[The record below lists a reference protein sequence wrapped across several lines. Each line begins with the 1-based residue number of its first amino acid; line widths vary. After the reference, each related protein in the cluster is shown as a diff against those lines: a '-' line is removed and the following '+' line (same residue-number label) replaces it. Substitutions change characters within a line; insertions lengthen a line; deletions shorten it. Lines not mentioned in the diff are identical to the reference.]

1 MIRLPQNKNTRVALM
16 AGTTAIAMVGAAFAA
31 VPLYNLFCQVTGYGG
46 TTTVAVGEAGVI
58 LDREMTVLFDAN
70 ANRQLGWDFRP
81 VQRSMTVRV
90 GETALAY
97 YTATNN
103 SNRPVTGVATFNVAP
118 FKAASYFS
126 KLECFCFTEHS
137 YFSKLECF
145 CFTEQTLQPGET
157 VQMPVLFFVDPLI
170 DEESRLDDVHTMTL
184 SYTFFESEGDA
195 ASADAAP

>member
-126 KLECFCFTEHS
+126 KLECFCFTE
-137 YFSKLECF
+137 
-145 CFTEQTLQPGET
+145 QTLQPGET

-170 DEESRLDDVHTMTL
+170 DEERRLDDVHTMTL

>member
-1 MIRLPQNKNTRVALM
+1 MIRLPASQNTRVALM
-16 AGTTAIAMVGAAFAA
+16 AAATSITMVGAAFAA
-31 VPLYNLFCQVTGYGG
+31 VPLYNLFCAVTGYGG
-46 TTTVAVGEAGVI
+46 TTTIATGEAGAI

-70 ANRQLGWDFRP
+70 VNRNLGWEFSP

-97 YTATNN
+97 YTATNITDH
-103 SNRPVTGVATFNVAP
+103 PITGVATFNVAP
-118 FKAASYFS
+118 FKAA
-126 KLECFCFTEHS
+126 S

-170 DEESRLDDVHTMTL
+170 DEERRLDDVHTMTL

-195 ASADAAP
+195 ASSDAAP